1 MSPEQEGTA
10 VHAWNDIRH
19 AVRTLRRQPG
29 FAAAAI
35 LPIALGVGLNTG
47 VFSILNNAVFRP
59 LPAPNAEDLV
69 SIYQDFRGVKGRQ
82 VHGARSMFSMPE
94 YQRYRD
100 SVQTLSGLMAY
111 SMDRRMTL
119 GGESPQEVEGVLVTC
134 NYFEVLQLPPLLGSG
149 FSPKDCE
156 ASRAPTVVLSH
167 SLWTRAFDSDPE
179 IVHRT
184 ISLNGQSVAVVGV
197 APEGFSGIGLT
208 RVSFFVSVSL
218 QPELTN
224 ADLSWLTLIGR
235 RRRESDLLQTRTEL
249 ALIATAIDRQQPGRS
264 TTLMVEPA
272 RSLSLPVARRR
283 FLGVGA
289 VVLGAFGLVLL
300 LSCANVANVLMA
312 RAESRRREMA
322 VRLSL
327 GAGRWRLI
335 RHVLTESVLIAVI
348 GGVAGSLLAWWSFQV
363 LLVTLLAR
371 LPGGIP
377 QMRIEAGPDRTVFW
391 FGLALT
397 AFTVIVCGLV
407 PALRASKQ
415 DVFAVMKT
423 DAGASGW
430 RAGRWFRGALIG
442 VQSAVCVVLLIS
454 TGLLLRALYT
464 VQTTDPGFDYRNVAV
479 ASVDLRGPG
488 YDENRTTVF
497 RQQFSSRI
505 PALPG
510 LEAAAD
516 VSKIPLA
523 PGRVQTTFR
532 PSDQDDLEEVDVNHV
547 SAGFFSLLR
556 IPIVRGR
563 TFTAAEAAG
572 VTPAA
577 IVTEAT
583 ARRFWPG
590 RDPIG
595 QRIVFGSDRDAPV
608 PIVGVAADARV
619 SHADGVESSY
629 VYLPSAGTDQR
640 RINLLVRSRADFD
653 TLAAA
658 LRTLTRSLD
667 PDLVVRVNRLE
678 QNLEYWRTA
687 SRVVATLSMF
697 LSGLA
702 LMVAAI
708 GVYGVVSYA
717 VSRRLRELG
726 IRISLG
732 ATARDV
738 RRLILRG
745 TLRPVAVGTAIGA
758 AAAASA
764 SRVLEAVLFG
774 VSPLDPIAFAG
785 ASAFL
790 LAIAAGA
797 ALVPLRAAVN
807 VDPTTALRCE

>member
-1 MSPEQEGTA
+1 
-10 VHAWNDIRH
+10 
-19 AVRTLRRQPG
+19 
-29 FAAAAI
+29 
-35 LPIALGVGLNTG
+35 
-47 VFSILNNAVFRP
+47 
-59 LPAPNAEDLV
+59 
-69 SIYQDFRGVKGRQ
+69 
-82 VHGARSMFSMPE
+82 
-94 YQRYRD
+94 
-100 SVQTLSGLMAY
+100 
-111 SMDRRMTL
+111 
-119 GGESPQEVEGVLVTC
+119 
-134 NYFEVLQLPPLLGSG
+134 
-149 FSPKDCE
+149 
-156 ASRAPTVVLSH
+156 
-167 SLWTRAFDSDPE
+167 
-179 IVHRT
+179 
-184 ISLNGQSVAVVGV
+184 
-197 APEGFSGIGLT
+197 
-208 RVSFFVSVSL
+208 
-218 QPELTN
+218 
-224 ADLSWLTLIGR
+224 
-235 RRRESDLLQTRTEL
+235 
-249 ALIATAIDRQQPGRS
+249 
-264 TTLMVEPA
+264 
-272 RSLSLPVARRR
+272 
-283 FLGVGA
+283 
-289 VVLGAFGLVLL
+289 
-300 LSCANVANVLMA
+300 
-312 RAESRRREMA
+312 
-322 VRLSL
+322 
-327 GAGRWRLI
+327 
-335 RHVLTESVLIAVI
+335 
-348 GGVAGSLLAWWSFQV
+348 
-363 LLVTLLAR
+363 
-371 LPGGIP
+371 
-377 QMRIEAGPDRTVFW
+377 
-391 FGLALT
+391 
-397 AFTVIVCGLV
+397 
-407 PALRASKQ
+407 
-415 DVFAVMKT
+415 
-423 DAGASGW
+423 
-430 RAGRWFRGALIG
+430 
-442 VQSAVCVVLLIS
+442 
-454 TGLLLRALYT
+454 

-479 ASVDLRGPG
+479 ASVDLRGPR

-595 QRIVFGSDRDAPV
+595 QRIFFGSDRDAPV

-745 TLRPVAVGTAIGA
+745 TLGPVAVGTAIGA